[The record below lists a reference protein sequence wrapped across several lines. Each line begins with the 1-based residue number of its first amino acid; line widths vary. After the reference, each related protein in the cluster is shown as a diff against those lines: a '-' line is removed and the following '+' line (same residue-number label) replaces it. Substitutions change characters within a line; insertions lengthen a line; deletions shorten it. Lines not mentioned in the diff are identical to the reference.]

1 MPSVCEG
8 PLKVLPAAQVG
19 IEFAP
24 PMFTFAD
31 PDNNLLVL
39 IEEGS
44 KSSGTDV
51 SKPSQPTRRV
61 LFHPSAPAR
70 ITAA

>member
-1 MPSVCEG
+1 MTPMLHMLPSPRRGAIVHQD
-8 PLKVLPAAQVG
+8 VLRLD
-19 IEFAP
+19 FAP

-31 PDNNLLVL
+31 PDNNLLML

-51 SKPSQPTRRV
+51 SKPS
-61 LFHPSAPAR
+61 S
-70 ITAA
+70 